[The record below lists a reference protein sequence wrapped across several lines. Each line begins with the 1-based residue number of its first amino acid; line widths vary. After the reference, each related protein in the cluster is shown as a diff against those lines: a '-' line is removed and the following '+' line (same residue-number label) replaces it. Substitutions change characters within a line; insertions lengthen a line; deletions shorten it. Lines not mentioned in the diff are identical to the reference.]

1 MPRSGDKPVL
11 AYTGNS
17 PSEMLLNELAN
28 ATDDLRL
35 ADFELVSV
43 DQSATALEMLEADEA
58 QLAVI
63 WEPDTSTARA
73 AGHTVALEQR
83 GRPRCH
89 RGRDRGQ
96 RPADR
101 P

>member
-1 MPRSGDKPVL
+1 
-11 AYTGNS
+11 
-17 PSEMLLNELAN
+17 MLLNELAN
-28 ATDDLRL
+28 TTDELRL

-43 DQSATALEMLEADEA
+43 DQSATAFEMLEADEA

-63 WEPDTSTARA
+63 WEPDTSAARA
-73 AGHTVALEQR
+73 AGHDRAEQR

-101 P
+101 A

>member
-1 MPRSGDKPVL
+1 
-11 AYTGNS
+11 
-17 PSEMLLNELAN
+17 MLLNELAN
-28 ATDDLRL
+28 TTDELRL

-43 DQSATALEMLEADEA
+43 DQSATAFEMLEADEA

-63 WEPDTSTARA
+63 WEPDTSAPARPA
-73 AGHTVALEQR
+73 HDRAEQR

-101 P
+101 A